1 MSTEL
6 KTPSDHN
13 HQDCIDSAMLSAER
27 LCHER
32 GARLTPMRERVL
44 REIWQSH
51 EAVKAYDLIHRLSS
65 ADHTVK
71 PPTVY
76 RALDFLLEM
85 GLIHRIESLNGYVG
99 CIQPEHEH
107 EVMLLVCRECGVV
120 LELAD
125 DQTHRKLRA
134 AAKKQG
140 FQLDQ
145 RIVEGRGLCEQCGL
159 VVPGAT
165 SNSPS

>member
-1 MSTEL
+1 
-6 KTPSDHN
+6 
-13 HQDCIDSAMLSAER
+13 MLIAER
-27 LCHER
+27 LCQER

-44 REIWQSH
+44 KEIWQSH

-99 CIQPEHEH
+99 CVQPEHEH

-125 DQTHRKLRA
+125 EQTHRKLRS

-145 RIVEGRGLCEQCGL
+145 RIVEGRGLCERCGF
-159 VVPGAT
+159 AASDTT
-165 SNSPS
+165 SSSPS